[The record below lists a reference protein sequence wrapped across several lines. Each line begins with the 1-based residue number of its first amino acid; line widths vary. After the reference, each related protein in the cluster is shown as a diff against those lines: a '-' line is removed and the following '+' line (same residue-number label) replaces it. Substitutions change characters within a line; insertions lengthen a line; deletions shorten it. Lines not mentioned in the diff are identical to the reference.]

1 MPFSFYERR
10 SHVLITPKTERSNQ
24 EAPVTMSRI
33 ANVRLIASF
42 IEITFYATL
51 LLHKSQEFRHRFQ
64 GSVRMRITANHG
76 GSQIPR

>member
-1 MPFSFYERR
+1 MPFFFYERR
-10 SHVLITPKTERSNQ
+10 SLVLITPKTERSNQ
-24 EAPVTMSRI
+24 EAPVTVSRI
-33 ANVRLIASF
+33 ANARLIASF

-51 LLHKSQEFRHRFQ
+51 LFHKSQEFRQRFQ